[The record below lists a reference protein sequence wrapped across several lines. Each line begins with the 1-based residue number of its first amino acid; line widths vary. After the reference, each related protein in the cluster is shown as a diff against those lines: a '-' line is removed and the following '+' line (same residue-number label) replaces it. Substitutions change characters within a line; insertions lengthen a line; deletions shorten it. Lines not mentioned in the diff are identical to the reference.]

1 MGRTQTGAWIETTR
15 RLAAS
20 RATDVA
26 PKRVRGLKL
35 FGEGEHSD
43 EADVAP
49 KRVRGLKPDNVIAG
63 FDCDTSHPNG
73 CVD

>member
-49 KRVRGLKPDNVIAG
+49 KRVRC
-63 FDCDTSHPNG
+63 F
-73 CVD
+73 